1 MIARLLVD
9 PIACDGRALCAEM
22 LPELITLD
30 DWGFP
35 VISDGPLPRRLLGDV
50 RVTVHACPKLA
61 LKISE
66 YSERPAVL
74 RPDLPRAVLTSGR
87 LAGAGG
93 ANRRLSPNIPCRAAD
108 RHTKGLGP

>member
-1 MIARLLVD
+1 MIARLRVD

-35 VISDGPLPRRLLGDV
+35 IIGEDPVPRRLLGDV
-50 RVTVHACPKLA
+50 RVTVRACPKLA

-66 YSERPAVL
+66 YPERPAVL
-74 RPDLPRAVLTSGR
+74 RPDLAQVRQLP
-87 LAGAGG
+87 
-93 ANRRLSPNIPCRAAD
+93 
-108 RHTKGLGP
+108 